1 MKNRK
6 RNLIIAFRVSPEENK
21 QINQFVK
28 LSGLTKQQ
36 YLTDNM
42 LHHSFTVYP
51 NPRVYKALKEYF
63 LAVLEQLK
71 NLRTQDSL
79 GEESLQVLH
88 FALEIYAQMKQ

>member
-1 MKNRK
+1 MTP
-6 RNLIIAFRVSPEENK
+6 SENE

-63 LAVLEQLK
+63 LAVVEQLK
-71 NLRTQDSL
+71 NLEAQNSM
-79 GEESLQVLH
+79 GKEFWEVLQ
-88 FALEIYAQMKQ
+88 FALQIYATMK